1 MSASR
6 RRSSDVN
13 LKETLP
19 TQRVSRD
26 LTDPFGPAIIV
37 RTGTASPITFN
48 PSLLGVEDKR
58 PAVRAASSSRVA
70 CEIVDAAWASKPCQ
84 ATRYNEVSMKI
95 ALGQINTTV

>member
-26 LTDPFGPAIIV
+26 FEDPFGPAIIV
-37 RTGTASPITFN
+37 RTGTASPISRRFIK
-48 PSLLGVEDKR
+48 PV
-58 PAVRAASSSRVA
+58 AS
-70 CEIVDAAWASKPCQ
+70 EIVDAAWASKPCQ

-95 ALGQINTTV
+95 ALGQINTTVRSEERRVGKECRSR